1 MLNLDQLGFY
11 LFMDEQ
17 EKKQKDEEEQKKSL
31 GEREAHDK
39 EKNQNTRGNSQNG
52 TPWCFLFLPHQCFG
66 LFQIIE

>member
-39 EKNQNTRGNSQNG
+39 EKNQNTRGNS
-52 TPWCFLFLPHQCFG
+52 
-66 LFQIIE
+66 